1 MKQTL
6 DKLTFTKSEVSAFR
20 EISKRSLSITELAAD
35 MGRSTALASHIV
47 KSLQGKGLVDTQKMG
62 MRTVASIAQRSHAQL
77 LSDLLR
83 SEPSVP
89 WEDILSY
96 STMVLLLDKFE
107 GLNLNDLSRS
117 TRWRVMRNLAAH
129 GMLSDTSLVA
139 SNAGVRRFLDS
150 YVEYVSRVF
159 ASQVLPPDAVIIW
172 NRGYRY
178 LLRVETRDRLKG
190 DFTKTAVSAL
200 ASYGIQLVTKDE
212 YYFYAKGVR
221 SLTFEDVLIHTL
233 LIDQTSQTYA
243 TYALL
248 AIFKNL
254 DRVKFDSLLEKA
266 EAYGIR
272 QYAELIERYVDSKGA
287 SQVSPLPRW
296 AELKE
301 QASAY
306 GVDL

>member
-1 MKQTL
+1 LKQTF
-6 DKLTFTKSEVSAFR
+6 DKLTFTRSEVSAFR

-47 KSLQGKGLVDTQKMG
+47 KSLQGKGLVETRKMG
-62 MRTVASIAQRSHAQL
+62 MRTVASVARSSHAQL

-89 WEDILSY
+89 WEELLSY
-96 STMVLLLDKFE
+96 SAMVLLLDKFE
-107 GLNLNDLSRS
+107 GLNLRDVSRS
-117 TRWRVMRNLAAH
+117 TRWRAMRNLAAH
-129 GMLSDTSLVA
+129 GILSDASLVA

-150 YVEYVSRVF
+150 YAEYVSRVF
-159 ASQVLPPDAVIIW
+159 ASQVLPPDAVVIW
-172 NRGYRY
+172 SGGYRY
-178 LLRVETRDRLKG
+178 LFRVERRDELKG
-190 DFTKTAVSAL
+190 DFTRTAVSAL
-200 ASYGIQLVTKDE
+200 PSYGIQLVTKDE

-221 SLTFEDVLIHTL
+221 SLTLEDALIHTL

-248 AIFKNL
+248 AIFKNRGTV
-254 DRVKFDSLLEKA
+254 DFDSLVEKA

-272 QYAELIERYVDSKGA
+272 RYAESIKGYVDSKGA
-287 SQVSPLPRW
+287 SRVSPLPRW
-296 AELKE
+296 ADLRE
-301 QASAY
+301 QASVY